1 MAPTSPTTPTTKP
14 LQPLRGVRILS
25 LALNVPGPMALLRLR
40 AMGARCT
47 KVEPP
52 AGDPMQHYNPK
63 AYAEIHQGVKVMQLD
78 LRTEAAQKAL
88 DRQLA
93 RTDVLLTSF
102 RPSGL
107 AKLGLGWKAL
117 HKRHPALSQVAIVG
131 AHGARA
137 EEPGHDLTY
146 MAENDLVSGLDLPPT
161 LYADMGGSLMAS
173 EAVLQAVLQWQRS
186 GKGAYLEVALASAS
200 AYLGLPRQ
208 WGMTLPTGAV
218 GGAHAGYRI
227 YPCKDGRVAV
237 AALEPHFAAALCEV
251 AGVEGGRRADM
262 FAPATHAAV
271 ARCFASRSCAE
282 LDALGQA
289 RDIPI
294 HSLKDR

>member
-1 MAPTSPTTPTTKP
+1 MSTANSPKP
-14 LQPLRGVRILS
+14 VRPLRGIRILS
-25 LALNVPGPMALLRLR
+25 LALNVPGPMALVRLA

-52 AGDPMQHYNPK
+52 SGDPMRHYTPD
-63 AYAEIHQGVKVMQLD
+63 AYADIHKGVAVMPLD
-78 LRTEAAQKAL
+78 LRTEAGQKAL
-88 DRQLA
+88 DKHLA

-107 AKLGLGWKAL
+107 AKLGLAWKAL

-146 MAENDLVSGLDLPPT
+146 MAENDLVTGLDLPPT

-173 EAVLQAVLQWQRS
+173 EAVLQAVLHKQRS
-186 GKGAYLEVALASAS
+186 GKGVHLEVALASAS

-218 GGAHAGYRI
+218 GGAHAGYRM
-227 YPCKDGRVAV
+227 YPSKDGRVAV
-237 AALEPHFAAALCEV
+237 AALEPHFAAALCELAGV
-251 AGVEGGRRADM
+251 AGGKRADM
-262 FAPATHAAV
+262 FAPDTHAAV
-271 ARCFASRSCAE
+271 ARCFASRTCAE

-294 HSLKDR
+294 HSLKDN

>member
-1 MAPTSPTTPTTKP
+1 MSIASPPKP
-14 LQPLRGVRILS
+14 IKPLRGIRILS
-25 LALNVPGPMALLRLR
+25 LALNVPGPMALVRLA

-52 AGDPMQHYNPK
+52 GGDPMYHYNPE
-63 AYAEIHQGVKVMQLD
+63 AYDGIHQGIRLLTLD
-78 LRTEAAQKAL
+78 LRTEAGQKAL
-88 DRQLA
+88 DKHLA

-107 AKLGLGWKAL
+107 ARLGLDWKPL

-131 AHGARA
+131 APGARA

-146 MAENDLVSGLDLPPT
+146 MAENGLVTGLDLPPT

-173 EAVLQAVLQWQRS
+173 EAVLQAVLHKQRS
-186 GKGAYLEVALASAS
+186 GKGVYLEVALSSAS

-208 WGMTLPTGAV
+208 WGLTQATGPV

-251 AGVEGGRRADM
+251 AGLASGKRTNMLVPE
-262 FAPATHAAV
+262 THAAV
-271 ARCFASRSCAE
+271 ARCFASRTRAE
-282 LDALGQA
+282 LDALGHA

-294 HSLKDR
+294 HSLKDH